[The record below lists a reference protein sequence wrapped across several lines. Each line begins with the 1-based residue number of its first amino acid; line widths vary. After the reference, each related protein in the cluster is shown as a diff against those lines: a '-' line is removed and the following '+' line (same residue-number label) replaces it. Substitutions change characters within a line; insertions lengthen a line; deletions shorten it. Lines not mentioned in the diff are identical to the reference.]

1 MQLFQLCESGESE
14 EKKYFFFNEKWN
26 YEFYKS
32 WCYNQGGEIATPNSA
47 DEYQKQLDIADRLI
61 VPDLHEKCVKA
72 GGSII
77 IWMGYNDL
85 ELEGEI
91 TLACHSVTCWLM
103 LLSRRVE
110 EPLQSGPNNLGGSL
124 EAGPAQRW
132 CSGELYQDGGQ
143 TLG

>member
-14 EKKYFFFNEKWN
+14 ESRYFFFNEKWN

-32 WCYNQGGEIATPNSA
+32 WCYNQGGEIATPTSA

-77 IWMGYNDL
+77 IWMGYNDM

-91 TLACHSVTCWLM
+91 TLSCPVPGCFT
-103 LLSRRVE
+103 LLPRRVA
-110 EPLQSGPNNLGGSL
+110 EPLQPGPDHLGGSL
-124 EAGPAQRW
+124 EAGSA
-132 CSGELYQDGGQ
+132 
-143 TLG
+143 

>member
-1 MQLFQLCESGESE
+1 MAWKEELYTLGEEYNEVRRPSIMFSPTLLSSHPWQFTHMQLFQLCESGESE
-14 EKKYFFFNEKWN
+14 EKKYFFFNAKWN

-32 WCYNQGGEIATPNSA
+32 WCYNQGGEIATPTSA

-77 IWMGYNDL
+77 IWMGYNDM

-91 TLACHSVTCWLM
+91 TLCYDV
-103 LLSRRVE
+103 LSQV
-110 EPLQSGPNNLGGSL
+110 G
-124 EAGPAQRW
+124 
-132 CSGELYQDGGQ
+132 
-143 TLG
+143 

>member
-14 EKKYFFFNEKWN
+14 ESKYFFFNEKWN

-32 WCYNQGGEIATPNSA
+32 WCYNQGGEISTPNSA
-47 DEYQKQLDIADRLI
+47 EEYQKQLDIADRLI

-77 IWMGYNDL
+77 IWMGYNDM

-91 TLACHSVTCWLM
+91 TVLSSPLTPCFIFF
-103 LLSRRVE
+103 SRRVAQ
-110 EPLQSGPNNLGGSL
+110 PLQPGTNNLGGSL
-124 EAGPAQRW
+124 EARPAQRW
-132 CSGELYQDGGQ
+132 SSGELYPD
-143 TLG
+143 

>member
-47 DEYQKQLDIADRLI
+47 EEYQKQLDIADRLI

-77 IWMGYNDL
+77 IWMGYNDM

-91 TLACHSVTCWLM
+91 TLCYDV
-103 LLSRRVE
+103 LSQV
-110 EPLQSGPNNLGGSL
+110 G
-124 EAGPAQRW
+124 
-132 CSGELYQDGGQ
+132 
-143 TLG
+143 

>member
-1 MQLFQLCESGESE
+1 MQLFQLCESSESE
-14 EKKYFFFNEKWN
+14 EKKYFFFNAKWN

-32 WCYNQGGEIATPNSA
+32 WCYNQGGEIATPVSA

-77 IWMGYNDL
+77 IWMGYNDM
-85 ELEGEI
+85 ELEGHHPSLSRPQL
-91 TLACHSVTCWLM
+91 T

-110 EPLQSGPNNLGGSL
+110 EPVQPGAHHLGGRL
-124 EAGPAQRW
+124 EARPAQRGQA
-132 CSGELYQDGGQ
+132 GELHQDGGQ
-143 TLG
+143 ALG

>member
-14 EKKYFFFNEKWN
+14 ERKYFFFNAKWN

-32 WCYNQGGEIATPNSA
+32 WCYNQGGEIATPTSA
-47 DEYQKQLDIADRLI
+47 EEYQKQLDIADRLI

-77 IWMGYNDL
+77 IWMGYNDM

-91 TLACHSVTCWLM
+91 TSPSPVTTHTLIF
-103 LLSRRVE
+103 LSRRVA
-110 EPLQSGPNNLGGSL
+110 EPLQPGPNHLGGSL
-124 EAGPAQRW
+124 EAGSAKRGGA
-132 CSGELYQDGGQ
+132 GELYPD
-143 TLG
+143 

>member
-1 MQLFQLCESGESE
+1 MQLFQLCESSESE
-14 EKKYFFFNEKWN
+14 EKKYFFFNAKWN

-32 WCYNQGGEIATPNSA
+32 WCYNQGGQIATPETA
-47 DEYQKQLDIADRLI
+47 EEYQKQLDIADRLI

-77 IWMGYNDL
+77 IWMGYNDM

-91 TLACHSVTCWLM
+91 TPPSPVTTRCLIFF
-103 LLSRRVE
+103 SRRVA
-110 EPLQSGPNNLGGSL
+110 EPLQPGPNNLGGSL

-132 CSGELYQDGGQ
+132 FSGELYPD
-143 TLG
+143 